1 MYCLG
6 EEWIPYPEGVVKSK
20 IGLLLPVEIVF
31 SLEEASGKSINGK
44 QKWVGY
50 SAAILLFASAPPEV
64 RSFFLRTVW
73 GATID
78 DDFADLSRRVATG
91 ELQQEL
97 TSYLAAKGVDWSFGP
112 ATKPADDE
120 QAAVFPGR
128 VVSKR
133 PRPSRAGIGHA
144 GAGAALAKPHHAGRY
159 PKPELP

>member
-1 MYCLG
+1 M
-6 EEWIPYPEGVVKSK
+6 KSK
-20 IGLLLPVEIVF
+20 IGLLLPVEIVS

-97 TSYLAAKGVDWSFGP
+97 TSYLAAKGVDWCFGP
-112 ATKPADDE
+112 ATMPAEDE

-128 VVSKR
+128 VVSKGAR
-133 PRPSRAGIGHA
+133 STRAGIGHV
-144 GAGAALAKPHHAGRY
+144 GADPALTKRPHASRH
-159 PKPELP
+159 PKSELP